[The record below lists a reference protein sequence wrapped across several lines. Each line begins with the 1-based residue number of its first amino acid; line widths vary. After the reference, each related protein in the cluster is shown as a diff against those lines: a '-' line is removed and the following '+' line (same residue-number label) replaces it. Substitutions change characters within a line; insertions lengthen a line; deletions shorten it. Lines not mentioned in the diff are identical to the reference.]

1 MDEVATQP
9 ATQPYFDQR
18 RQGIDASLSDKDKCD
33 VVCILHPIS
42 NKAETAVQFVADH
55 TPQHILQNENLL
67 HMSKDG
73 SDSVIESSTRS
84 VTASPHESML
94 HGLTVESKPQ
104 DAFAIGKRAKDIAL
118 RLSSTVNDPCLGFT
132 FGRSALKSDIII
144 GANEETWISNMHFR
158 IYLNK
163 SGILMLEDTSTNG
176 TVVGAKYLHAD
187 TNKHPNAVKRQML
200 DNMTMISLLM
210 SNKET
215 KSEDQMRFVVSIP
228 SRSHME
234 DQWEQKLATYLELI
248 CQIERMQAVRA
259 EVSHNG
265 AAKTALYVSLQLSR
279 AAASRT
285 N

>member
-42 NKAETAVQFVADH
+42 NKADAAVQLVAAH

-73 SDSVIESSTRS
+73 SDSIIESSTRS
-84 VTASPHESML
+84 VTASPHGSML
-94 HGLTVESKPQ
+94 HGPTGESKQ
-104 DAFAIGKRAKDIAL
+104 DAFPTSKRAMDIAL

-132 FGRSALKSDIII
+132 FGRSPLKSDIII

-158 IYLNK
+158 IFLNK

-176 TVVGAKYLHAD
+176 TAVGAKYLHAD
-187 TNKHPNAVKRQML
+187 TNKHPNAVKKQML

-215 KSEDQMRFVVSIP
+215 NSEDQMRFVVSIP
-228 SRSHME
+228 SRAQME
-234 DQWEQKLATYLELI
+234 DRWEETLATYLELI
-248 CQIERMQAVRA
+248 SQLERMQAVRA
-259 EVSHNG
+259 EVSHSG
-265 AAKTALYVSLQLSR
+265 AATAAHYVSLQLSR
-279 AAASRT
+279 EATRT